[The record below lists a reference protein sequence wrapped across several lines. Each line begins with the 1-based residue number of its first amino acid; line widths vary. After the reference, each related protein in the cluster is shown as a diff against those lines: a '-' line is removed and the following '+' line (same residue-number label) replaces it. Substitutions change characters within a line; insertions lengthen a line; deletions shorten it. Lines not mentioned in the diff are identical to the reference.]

1 LLKED
6 TDPDRELVQPL
17 LGTVHTTQAYP
28 ESAFSDKEW
37 QSEQR
42 TRTIDEF
49 TRNLED
55 LKKQAAGAR

>member
-1 LLKED
+1 M
-6 TDPDRELVQPL
+6 
-17 LGTVHTTQAYP
+17 
-28 ESAFSDKEW
+28 EW